1 MNFWNDAY
9 RTRPPWEIG
18 RPQPAFVELL
28 RRGDLKQGSVL
39 DVGCGTGENALF
51 FAQNGFLVTGVDVAE
66 NALEVARSRSAE
78 RGLKVGFK
86 QENALSLD
94 FKGDDFD
101 NVIDSGL
108 FHTFSDEDRPIFTAE
123 IARVLRSD
131 GRYFMLCFSEKE
143 PTGWGGPRR
152 VTRKEI
158 EDAFLPLFHINYIRE
173 ELFQTR
179 IHDRGGQAYLTSA
192 TKNLTPRLI

>member
-18 RPQPAFVELL
+18 RPQAAFVELL
-28 RRGDLKQGSVL
+28 RRGDLKQGSIL

-78 RGLKVGFK
+78 RGVKVEFK

-108 FHTFSDEDRPIFTAE
+108 FHTFSDENRPIFTAE
-123 IARVLRSD
+123 IARVLKSNE
-131 GRYFMLCFSEKE
+131 RYFMLCFSEKE

-192 TKNLTPRLI
+192 TKLT